1 MPERRRQ
8 VPVAMNRNPAILLL
22 VALPVTGCGK
32 QGIEY
37 THYVPLIF
45 DGNNLVEQNDL
56 KTKARLDR
64 VEHVLTYYKSN
75 LARQHDLAIEF
86 SAPMDAVLCGI

>member
-1 MPERRRQ
+1 M
-8 VPVAMNRNPAILLL
+8 
-22 VALPVTGCGK
+22 
-32 QGIEY
+32 Y
-37 THYVPLIF
+37 PLIF
-45 DGNNLVEQNDL
+45 DANNLVVQNGH
-56 KTKARLDR
+56 KTKTHLDR